1 VNIDARLKAQNNGRS
16 WRPCEHTR
24 RGRHSLRPPEVL
36 QSGSTVRRCRR
47 CPVSIYS
54 REGR

>member
-1 VNIDARLKAQNNGRS
+1 MNIDARLKAQNNGRS